1 MMLGLRVDVDTLFG
15 LSRGVPRLL
24 SLLDELNLKATF
36 FLPMGPDRI
45 GRNVKRIVKET
56 GLVRSLVSYSRIYS
70 WQTLLA
76 GTVVETADF
85 SQAGVKMMSRIKRMG
100 HDVGVH
106 SFDHFR
112 WQNDVGQFSR
122 NELVTDFQKCIEGY
136 RSIFEEMPRCCAAPG
151 WKTTELSL
159 SVEDGLGFE
168 YASDTRGFAPFY
180 PVFNGMSLKTLQVPV
195 TLPTLDELILQG
207 KSSLVLPASG
217 THVYCAHAEVEGLS
231 RLEWFS
237 QLLRHA
243 VEDGTSVV
251 SLSALAQ
258 SVSDAP
264 RCAIRNGRVPGRS
277 STVAVKVQD
286 GKER

>member
-36 FLPMGPDRI
+36 FLPMGPDRM
-45 GRNVKRIVKET
+45 GRNVKRIVKER
-56 GLVRSLVSYSRIYS
+56 GLGRSLAPYLRLYS

-85 SQAGVKMMSRIKRMG
+85 SQAGVKMMWKIKRMG
-100 HDVGVH
+100 HDVGLH

-112 WQNDVGQFSR
+112 WQNSVNQFSR
-122 NELVTDFQKCIEGY
+122 NELVTEFQRCMESYLSVFG
-136 RSIFEEMPRCCAAPG
+136 EMPRCWAAPG

-159 SVEDGLGFE
+159 SVEDALGFD
-168 YASDTRGFAPFY
+168 YASDTRGFVPFY
-180 PVFNGMSLKTLQVPV
+180 PVFNGISLKTLQVPV
-195 TLPTLDELILQG
+195 TLPTLDELIHQG
-207 KSSLVLPASG
+207 KSSQVLPASG
-217 THVYCAHAEVEGLS
+217 PHVYCAHAEVEGLS

-243 VEDGTSVV
+243 LEHGTSVV

-264 RCAIRNGRVPGRS
+264 GCAVRDGRVPGRT
-277 STVAVKVQD
+277 STVAVQVI
-286 GKER
+286 E

>member
-36 FLPMGPDRI
+36 FLPMGPDRM
-45 GRNVKRIVKET
+45 GRNARRIVKER
-56 GLVRSLVSYSRIYS
+56 GLGRSLASYSRIYS

-76 GTVVETADF
+76 GTLVETADF
-85 SQAGVKMMSRIKRMG
+85 SEAGVKMMSRIKRMG

-112 WQNDVGQFSR
+112 WQNSLTQFSR
-122 NELVTDFQKCIEGY
+122 NELVTEFQKCMESY
-136 RSIFEEMPRCCAAPG
+136 LSIFEEMPRCCAAPG
-151 WKTTELSL
+151 WKATELSL
-159 SVEDGLGFE
+159 SVEDGLGFD

-231 RLEWFS
+231 RLDWFS
-237 QLLRHA
+237 RLLRLA
-243 VEDGTSVV
+243 LEDGTSVV
-251 SLSALAQ
+251 SLSALAR
-258 SVSDAP
+258 SVSDAL
-264 RCAIRNGRVPGRS
+264 RCAVKDGRVPGRT
-277 STVAVKVQD
+277 STVAVQVT
-286 GKER
+286 E